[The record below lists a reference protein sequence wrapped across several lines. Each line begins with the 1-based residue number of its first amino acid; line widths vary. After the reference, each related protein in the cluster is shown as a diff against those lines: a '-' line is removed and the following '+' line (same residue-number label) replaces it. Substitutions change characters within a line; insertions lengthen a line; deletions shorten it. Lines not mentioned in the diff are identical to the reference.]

1 MTHRIPAAT
10 AALLMGLGTLT
21 ACTGS
26 DTPTTAT
33 TTPPTT
39 SIAPSP
45 STSRTTTP
53 ATTTTSSTPDQVQQA
68 EDAVVAF
75 YKQMDQ
81 LGQGKLDINKVTTW
95 TRIDTDGSD
104 TQTKWTNSVGEQ
116 VYGKKI
122 LQVGDTVITDITGKE
137 VDKPKSQT
145 KFDGAFEVQACV
157 DRTGLTY
164 KDAKGKNVDYA
175 SGAPMKTFITHL
187 LVEQKG
193 NFRVVRDRP
202 GKSC

>member
-10 AALLMGLGTLT
+10 AALLLGLGTLT

-39 SIAPSP
+39 STAPSP
-45 STSRTTTP
+45 STSSTTTP
-53 ATTTTSSTPDQVQQA
+53 ATTSSSTPDQVQQA

-75 YKQMDQ
+75 YKQMDE

-95 TRIDTDGSD
+95 SRIDTDGSD
-104 TQTKWTNSVGEQ
+104 TETKWTNSVGEQ

-122 LQVGDTVITDITGKE
+122 LQVGDTVITDITGKK
-137 VDKPKSQT
+137 VDKPKSQV
-145 KFDGAFEVQACV
+145 KFDAAYEIQACV
-157 DRTGLTY
+157 DRTNLTY

-175 SGAPMKTFITHL
+175 SGAPMKTVVAHLVITY
-187 LVEQKG
+187 
-193 NFRVVRDRP
+193 NDTARVVRDMP